1 VGSVTETIRP
11 IPHPVALI
19 TDVARVGRLPN
30 GNVLMHLRR
39 TDTLMPDNVDIAL
52 LINAPYAFVNFMSII
67 IRVRPRVRQLTRF
80 TYSLDE
86 AQAMVAEQ
94 RQHTSTLGNSD
105 HSPR

>member
-1 VGSVTETIRP
+1 
-11 IPHPVALI
+11 
-19 TDVARVGRLPN
+19 
-30 GNVLMHLRR
+30 MHLRR

-94 RQHTSTLGNSD
+94 RQHTSTLGNNGSFA
-105 HSPR
+105 SYRRETLGRMLVTTS